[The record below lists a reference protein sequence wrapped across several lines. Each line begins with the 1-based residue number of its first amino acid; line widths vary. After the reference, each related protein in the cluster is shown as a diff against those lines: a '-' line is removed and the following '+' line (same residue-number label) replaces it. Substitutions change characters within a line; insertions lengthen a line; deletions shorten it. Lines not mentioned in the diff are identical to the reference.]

1 MKNLLKE
8 NEVLDD
14 LQLNNLMIIQNKN
27 NYRFTS
33 DSVLLSNFVKVG
45 HKDIVVE
52 FCSGSGVISILVN
65 EKYKPKNIIGFELQ
79 SELCEMSNRTLL
91 YNNITNIKF
100 INKDLS
106 LAYEDVGNGKV
117 DVLIC
122 NPPYY
127 IMPEDNSNINKKYM
141 LTKYEVSTSLNDI
154 FNSANKI
161 LKYSGKF
168 FMVHIPSRIQEIMSV
183 AKKYNFICKKLQFL
197 YPNNKKELSH
207 LILCYFTKGGNNGCD
222 VIKPNI
228 LK

>member
-45 HKDIVVE
+45 HKDFVVE

-91 YNNITNIKF
+91 YNNITNI
-100 INKDLS
+100 
-106 LAYEDVGNGKV
+106 
-117 DVLIC
+117 
-122 NPPYY
+122 
-127 IMPEDNSNINKKYM
+127 
-141 LTKYEVSTSLNDI
+141 
-154 FNSANKI
+154 
-161 LKYSGKF
+161 
-168 FMVHIPSRIQEIMSV
+168 
-183 AKKYNFICKKLQFL
+183 
-197 YPNNKKELSH
+197 
-207 LILCYFTKGGNNGCD
+207 
-222 VIKPNI
+222 
-228 LK
+228 

>member
-1 MKNLLKE
+1 MENLLKE

-14 LQLNNLMIIQNKN
+14 LQLNNLMIIQNKS

-45 HKDIVVE
+45 HKDFVVE
-52 FCSGSGVISILVN
+52 FCSGSGVISVLVN
-65 EKYKPKNIIGFELQ
+65 EKYKPKNIVGFEIQ
-79 SELCEMSNRTLL
+79 KELCEMSNRTLL
-91 YNNITNIKF
+91 YNKIKNINF

-106 LAYEDVGNGKV
+106 LAYEDIGIGKA

-127 IMPEDNSNINKKYM
+127 ILPNDNSNINKKYV
-141 LTKYEVSTSLNDI
+141 LAKYEVSTSLKDI
-154 FNSANKI
+154 FKSAEKI

-168 FMVHIPSRIQEIMSV
+168 FMVHVPSRLQEIMSI
-183 AKKYNFICKKLQFL
+183 ANEHNFICKKLQFL

-207 LILCYFTKGGNNGCD
+207 LVLCYFTKGGNNGCN

-228 LK
+228 LN